1 MDFSLDR
8 IELPAKAMLFAEGD
22 SGEAAY
28 LIQSGEIEIFATR
41 EGTDVTLARRGPGD
55 IVGEMAIIVR
65 DRRSASARCLSNC
78 VLLVVTEAQIKG
90 RIANADPI
98 LRLCLDVVTDRY
110 LQTASMIKQINGA
123 KPISRMQAVSR
134 PEFQAAIETL
144 SLEADL
150 RRALKADELVP
161 FFQPIVHF
169 ATRRLVGFET
179 LARWPHPTR
188 GLVPP
193 DEFIPVAESSG
204 LIGEITDWCLRTA
217 ASTIPKLLESALHNF
232 AAADN
237 LFLSIN
243 VSGHDLVETP
253 FEARLAEMLAAS
265 GIPPQSL
272 KIEVTE
278 RTLLKNPARAAE
290 SLEACRKLGVLTAID
305 DFGTGY
311 SCLSYLSNLPMET
324 IKIPPSFVRSMA
336 NDPTTRKIIKMVLRL
351 AEELE
356 LPVVAEGI
364 EEVGEAFALME
375 MGCAYGQGYLFGRPA
390 PLEATLGLIRGWTSL
405 AHQAPAAR
413 AAG

>member
-1 MDFSLDR
+1 
-8 IELPAKAMLFAEGD
+8 MLFAEGD

-41 EGTDVTLARRGPGD
+41 EGTDVPLARRGPGD

-65 DRRSASARCLSNC
+65 DRRSASARCLSDC
-78 VLLVVTEAQIKG
+78 VLLIVTEAQIKG

-123 KPISRMQAVSR
+123 KPVARIQAVSR

-169 ATRRLVGFET
+169 ASQRLVGFEM

-204 LIGEITDWCLRTA
+204 LIGDITDWCLRTA
-217 ASTIPKLLESALHNF
+217 AMAIPRLLEAVPPDSSGPEP
-232 AAADN
+232 
-237 LFLSIN
+237 LFVSIN
-243 VSGHDLVETP
+243 VSGHDLVETC
-253 FEARLAEMLAAS
+253 FEARLAEMFEAS
-265 GIPPQSL
+265 GIPPRSL

-290 SLEACRKLGVLTAID
+290 SLEACRKLGVLTAVD

-336 NDPTTRKIIKMVLRL
+336 SDPTTRKIIKMVLRL
-351 AEELE
+351 AEELA

-364 EEVGEAFALME
+364 EEVSQAIALME

-390 PLEATLGLIRGWTSL
+390 PLEETLPLIRRWTSL
-405 AHQAPAAR
+405 AQKAPVAR

>member
-1 MDFSLDR
+1 
-8 IELPAKAMLFAEGD
+8 
-22 SGEAAY
+22 
-28 LIQSGEIEIFATR
+28 
-41 EGTDVTLARRGPGD
+41 
-55 IVGEMAIIVR
+55 
-65 DRRSASARCLSNC
+65 
-78 VLLVVTEAQIKG
+78 
-90 RIANADPI
+90 
-98 LRLCLDVVTDRY
+98 
-110 LQTASMIKQINGA
+110 MIKQINGA

-150 RRALKADELVP
+150 EARSKADEIVP
-161 FFQPIVHF
+161 FFQHIVHF
-169 ATRRLVGFET
+169 ATRRIVGFET

-193 DEFIPVAESSG
+193 DEFIPVAESSVSSARSR
-204 LIGEITDWCLRTA
+204 IGAFALPRRRSQSFWPGA
-217 ASTIPKLLESALHNF
+217 AHLQ
-232 AAADN
+232 AADT

-290 SLEACRKLGVLTAID
+290 SLEACRQLGAGLAID

-390 PLEATLGLIRGWTSL
+390 PLEATLGLIRGWTSCWL
-405 AHQAPAAR
+405 SSR
-413 AAG
+413 KAAGAAPLG